1 MKQFKAKHGWILVYT
16 TVLREIFYRMLSVI
30 VAGLVNNKV
39 HKRSI
44 NDSTTYVFR
53 KAAGII
59 T

>member
-1 MKQFKAKHGWILVYT
+1 MF
-16 TVLREIFYRMLSVI
+16 FVI

-39 HKRSI
+39 HKRAI

-53 KAAGII
+53 KASGII